1 MPTAG
6 HAMTTTCWAAALL
19 LLLVVANGTAFAQQP
34 PIRAENA
41 TIAWVPGWVPH
52 SAYVTVTNT
61 GERTLELTDVS
72 SDDFARIEL
81 HTDSDDGLMLW
92 HYLKLP
98 RAIPPGES
106 IVFQPG
112 GHRLMLFTQSEWL
125 EPGDTA
131 VLRLHFRDFEPLPLT
146 FTVRKVSRR

>member
-6 HAMTTTCWAAALL
+6 HAMTTSRCSVALL
-19 LLLVVANGTAFAQQP
+19 LLLVVASGTVFAQKP

-52 SAYVTVTNT
+52 SAYITVTNT

-81 HTDSDDGLMLW
+81 HTDPDGGLMLW
-92 HYLKLP
+92 QYLELP
-98 RAIPPGES
+98 QAIPPGES
-106 IVFQPG
+106 MVFEPG

-131 VLRLHFRDFEPLPLT
+131 VLRLHFRDFKPLPLT
-146 FTVRKVSRR
+146 FTVRKVSPR